1 MTNWKRIGRR
11 TASVA
16 MLVSLLTP
24 ALGAAQQPAA
34 PAIQKVALTAGRST
48 VLSTDFDITRIAV
61 TNPAV
66 ADAVVVQPREVLI
79 DGKAAGTVSLIV
91 WGGTDRRQYDLVV
104 EPSVTAIQQRLQT
117 LFPGE
122 DVQVTANDEALILS
136 GKVSS

>member
-16 MLVSLLTP
+16 LLVSLLTP

-34 PAIQKVALTAGRST
+34 PAIQKIALTAGRST
-48 VLSTDFDITRIAV
+48 VLPTDFDITRIAV
-61 TNPAV
+61 TNPAI

-79 DGKAAGTVSLIV
+79 DGKAAGTVSVIV
-91 WGGTDRRQYDLVV
+91 WGTNVRRQYDLVV
-104 EPSVTAIQQRLQT
+104 APGVSTLEQRLQA

-122 DVQVTANDEALILS
+122 DTHNTANDEAIII
-136 GKVSS
+136 